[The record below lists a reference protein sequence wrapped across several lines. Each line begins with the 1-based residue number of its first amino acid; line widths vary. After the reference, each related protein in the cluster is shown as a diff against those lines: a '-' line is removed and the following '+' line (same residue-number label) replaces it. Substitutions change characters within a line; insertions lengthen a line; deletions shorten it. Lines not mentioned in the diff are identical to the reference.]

1 MRSHR
6 NLVPL
11 SEYFTLDEFES
22 PDTGQVMLDGVLFAA
37 LDDCRRAI
45 GAPVEVTSGYRTAAH
60 NRAVGGKPGSL
71 HLIGAAADLVI
82 TPADRRA
89 AAIAF
94 LGRVPAV
101 VVIDEGD
108 HLHVQVR
115 GLAVPAELVGVPA
128 EA

>member
-1 MRSHR
+1 MKSHR

-11 SEYFTLDEFES
+11 SEYFSLDEFES
-22 PDTGQVMLDGVLFAA
+22 PDTGQVMIDGVLFAA

-45 GAPVEVTSGYRTAAH
+45 AWRIEVTSGYRTAAH
-60 NRAVGGKPGSL
+60 NRAVGGKPHSL

-82 TPADRRA
+82 SPADRRD

-94 LGRVPAV
+94 LRRVPAV
-101 VVIDEGD
+101 LVMDVGD
-108 HLHVQVR
+108 HLHVEVR
-115 GLAVPAELVGVPA
+115 GLGVPAELVAVPA